1 MSRANIG
8 IYGEELYEQ
17 VLPLHGPDP
26 DGLAHDYI
34 GALTSQAIEIDDL
47 ARDDAQG
54 RPGWGAI
61 LDVDDCPV
69 KGLPWLSQIAG
80 VSLRDRKLIERRR
93 NLILNPSVEAD
104 LSGISP
110 TGATLSRVANGLAV
124 NGAYHLH
131 AVRSGAATAEAIW
144 VTPLVALGA
153 HAYTFS
159 VDVLHTD
166 ASLRLSID
174 WYALTF
180 LGITYLSTELG
191 ALSTATGRRVMH
203 ATAPAAANR
212 ADVHVQMPGTTIGDT
227 FDVDAAMFELG
238 ATDGSYFDGSM
249 SGAVWVGPPH
259 SSESAIRTMER
270 TTSGAPTPATRS
282 AGRAAK
288 ATGHD

>member
-1 MSRANIG
+1 VI
-8 IYGEELYEQ
+8 
-17 VLPLHGPDP
+17 
-26 DGLAHDYI
+26 
-34 GALTSQAIEIDDL
+34 
-47 ARDDAQG
+47 
-54 RPGWGAI
+54 
-61 LDVDDCPV
+61 
-69 KGLPWLSQIAG
+69 
-80 VSLRDRKLIERRR
+80 RKLIERRR

-212 ADVHVQMPGTTIGDT
+212 ADVHVQMPGTTIGDA
-227 FDVDAAMFELG
+227 FDVDAAMFEIG

-259 SSESAIRTMER
+259 GFKRIGHKDDGSGRRVGVYARDAIRR
-270 TTSGAPTPATRS
+270 QGGKAAARRTRS
-282 AGRAAK
+282 SQPWR
-288 ATGHD
+288 TR